1 MNLFQIKVIK
11 MFSQLF
17 LQSVMMRTRITIQ
30 PMTRIAMKSAMILK
44 NQIQM
49 KKVSDYIKSELIIT
63 AQNGSELMRMDQN

>member
-1 MNLFQIKVIK
+1 
-11 MFSQLF
+11 
-17 LQSVMMRTRITIQ
+17 MRIRITIQ

-63 AQNGSELMRMDQN
+63 AQLRMDQN